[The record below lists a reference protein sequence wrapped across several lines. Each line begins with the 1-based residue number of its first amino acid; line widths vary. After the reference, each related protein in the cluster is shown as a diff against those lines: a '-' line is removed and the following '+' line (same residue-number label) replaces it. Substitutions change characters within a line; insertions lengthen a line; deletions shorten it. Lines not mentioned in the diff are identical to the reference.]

1 VSGIHSRRLT
11 GGAMTLA
18 SGVAVASLAFVSLP
32 APASAAAAAT
42 TANARHPAASA
53 AATYLVGQ
61 LQGKHRNHYV
71 TTSTFQGKTLRFVA
85 YGESIDAAMSMD
97 AAGVAQNAARRI
109 TAYIRRHVSAYAGT
123 KHSGFFPGSIGKI
136 MLLAE
141 AQHAAV
147 HHFGGTNLVRELIS
161 TEGQGDAKRGE
172 YQQNPAGTPKA
183 QEFFST
189 TSQAL
194 AMLALADLTNRK
206 SHPDHAAQHFLIDQQ
221 CRDGGFPSQ
230 LLRHRRAACK
240 AGSDIDSTGYAAQ
253 ALLATGADAAVDE
266 AIAFLLKSQDNNG
279 GFGAEGGNANST
291 AIAVGA
297 LVATRT
303 RLHGAIGWL
312 KRHQV
317 GCASHHPRRRGAVN
331 FQHGYDPAASLR
343 ATSQA
348 GVALAHES
356 LAQVDRSGAVKR
368 TPHFTC

>member
-1 VSGIHSRRLT
+1 VSLIHSRRLT
-11 GGAMTLA
+11 GGAMTLT
-18 SGVAVASLAFVSLP
+18 SGVAVASLALTSLP
-32 APASAAAAAT
+32 APASAAT
-42 TANARHPAASA
+42 PNAHPAASA

-61 LQGKHRNHYV
+61 LQGKHHNHYV
-71 TTSTFQGKTLRFVA
+71 TTSRFQGKTFRFVA
-85 YGESIDAAMSMD
+85 YGESIDAALSMD

-109 TAYIRRHVSAYAGT
+109 TAYIRRNVSAYAGT
-123 KHSGFFPGSIGKI
+123 KHTGFFPGSIGKV

-141 AQHAAV
+141 AQHARV
-147 HHFGGTNLVRELIS
+147 HHFGGTNLVRELTS

-194 AMLALADLTNRK
+194 AMLALADLKNRK
-206 SHPDHAAQHFLIDQQ
+206 SHPNHAAQQFLIDQQ

-230 LLRHRRAACK
+230 LLSHPKTACK

-253 ALLATGADAAVDE
+253 ALLATGADAAVDS

-291 AIAVGA
+291 AIAVEA
-297 LVATRT
+297 LVATET

-312 KRHQV
+312 ERNQV
-317 GCASHHPRRRGAVN
+317 GCGSHHPSRRGAVN
-331 FQHGYDPAASLR
+331 FQHGYDPAASLL

-356 LAQVDRSGAVKR
+356 LAQVDRKGARKVAPAISCAKK
-368 TPHFTC
+368 